1 MPDPDEPTKPAAPR
15 ENPADLAELLSEL
28 EDEEIRERW
37 TRLDPRQRV
46 AVFEYLDQDA
56 RERLAA
62 MIPKERLAELLE
74 HMCSDD
80 RAAFLRH
87 LPEALRTELITL
99 LSPRE
104 QRDVLGLMRFPEE
117 SAGALM
123 STEYAA
129 LDADLGAAAAV
140 DELRRSAPSRET
152 IYTVYVVDR
161 ERRLLGTVS
170 LLKLVTA
177 DPDERVRDLMS
188 PGGISIPALAEQEE
202 VARVIAKYDLTAVPI
217 VDERGRLLGIVTHDD
232 ALDLVMRI
240 RDEAAALASG
250 IEPDPVD
257 TPYSRTSIRLLFKRR
272 VSWLL
277 GLMLLALVSATVVS
291 FFRDTLTAVV
301 ALAFFIP
308 VVTGT
313 GGNTGTQSA
322 TLIIRALGTEDVS
335 PSDWAR
341 VFAKE
346 LVVGAV
352 LGAALAVTIAVIG
365 LAWPSARGVAPIV
378 GATMVALVLWAN
390 LVGALLPI
398 LLRRMGIDPAIA
410 GAPLVSTVVDATGL
424 IIYLGV
430 AKLWLDG

>member
-1 MPDPDEPTKPAAPR
+1 MLHSEGSTPNGTPR
-15 ENPADLAELLSEL
+15 NPADLAEILSAL
-28 EDEEIRERW
+28 EEEQIEERW
-37 TRLDPRQRV
+37 EELHADER
-46 AVFEYLDQDA
+46 ASVFEHLDHDA
-56 RERLAA
+56 RARLARRLS
-62 MIPKERLAELLE
+62 KESLAALLE

-87 LPEALRTELITL
+87 APESLRTELITL
-99 LSPRE
+99 LPPRE
-104 QRDVLGLMRFPEE
+104 QRDVLGLMRFPDGT
-117 SAGALM
+117 AGALM

-170 LLKLVTA
+170 LLALVTA
-177 DPDERVRDLMS
+177 EPEERLRELMS
-188 PGGISIPALAEQEE
+188 APVVSVPAQADQEE
-202 VARVIAKYDLTAVPI
+202 AARAIAKYDLTAVPI
-217 VDERGRLLGIVTHDD
+217 VDDRGRLLGIVTHDD
-232 ALDLVMRI
+232 ALDLVVRI
-240 RDEAAALASG
+240 RDEEEELGSG
-250 IEPDPVD
+250 IEPDPIE
-257 TPYSRTSIRLLFKRR
+257 TPYSRTSVRLLFKRR

-291 FFRDTLTAVV
+291 LFRDTLTAAV

-335 PSDWAR
+335 PADWLR
-341 VFAKE
+341 VFVKE
-346 LVVGAV
+346 LFVGAV
-352 LGAALAVTIAVIG
+352 LGAALAATIALIG
-365 LAWPSARGVAPIV
+365 LAWPPGRGVAHIV

-398 LLRRMGIDPAIA
+398 FLRRVGVDPAIA

-430 AKLWLDG
+430 AKLWLGH

>member
-1 MPDPDEPTKPAAPR
+1 
-15 ENPADLAELLSEL
+15 
-28 EDEEIRERW
+28 
-37 TRLDPRQRV
+37 
-46 AVFEYLDQDA
+46 
-56 RERLAA
+56 
-62 MIPKERLAELLE
+62 
-74 HMCSDD
+74 
-80 RAAFLRH
+80 
-87 LPEALRTELITL
+87 
-99 LSPRE
+99 
-104 QRDVLGLMRFPEE
+104 
-117 SAGALM
+117 
-123 STEYAA
+123 
-129 LDADLGAAAAV
+129 
-140 DELRRSAPSRET
+140 
-152 IYTVYVVDR
+152 
-161 ERRLLGTVS
+161 
-170 LLKLVTA
+170 
-177 DPDERVRDLMS
+177 
-188 PGGISIPALAEQEE
+188 
-202 VARVIAKYDLTAVPI
+202 
-217 VDERGRLLGIVTHDD
+217 
-232 ALDLVMRI
+232 
-240 RDEAAALASG
+240 
-250 IEPDPVD
+250 
-257 TPYSRTSIRLLFKRR
+257 
-272 VSWLL
+272 LL